1 MYCPKC
7 SQQQLAEDLRFC
19 SRCGFPLTGVAL
31 LLENDGLI
39 SQLAVPETPGQRGKM
54 IKESWIVTL
63 ASWAVALLTTLAW
76 DWGGSLESVAKV
88 GSLIFFLLGVMGL
101 LRFVYAF
108 LIVKDGSAS
117 AAAPAFPANPGR
129 AALPSP
135 QDIPLTDYPQRK
147 NTREMIP
154 RGSVTENTTR
164 LLDEE

>member
-7 SQQQLAEDLRFC
+7 SQQQLSEDLRFC
-19 SRCGFPLTGVAL
+19 SRCGFPLAGVAMV
-31 LLENDGLI
+31 LENDGLI
-39 SQLAVPETPGQRGKM
+39 PQLAAPEAPGRRGKM
-54 IKESWIVTL
+54 IKESWILTL
-63 ASWAVALLTTLAW
+63 ASWAVAVLTTLAW
-76 DWGGSLESVAKV
+76 DWGGSFESIAKV
-88 GSLIFFLLGVMGL
+88 GALVFFLLGLIGL

-108 LIVKDGSAS
+108 LFVKEGSTGAD
-117 AAAPAFPANPGR
+117 PAFPVAARR

-135 QDIPLTDYPQRK
+135 QDVPLTDYPQRI

>member
-39 SQLAVPETPGQRGKM
+39 SQLAVPEPPGRRGKM

-63 ASWAVALLTTLAW
+63 VSWAVALLTTLAW

-108 LIVKDGSAS
+108 LIVKDESAR
-117 AAAPAFPANPGR
+117 AAAPPFPVNPGR
-129 AALPSP
+129 AALPSRS
-135 QDIPLTDYPQRK
+135 DIPLTDYPQRK

-154 RGSVTENTTR
+154 RGSVTENTTQ

>member
-7 SQQQLAEDLRFC
+7 SQQQLSDDLRFC
-19 SRCGFPLTGVAL
+19 SRCGFPLAGVAIV
-31 LLENDGLI
+31 LENEGLI
-39 SQLAVPETPGQRGKM
+39 PQLAASEAPGRRGKM
-54 IKESWIVTL
+54 IKESWILTF

-76 DWGGSLESVAKV
+76 DWGGQFESVAKV
-88 GSLIFFLLGVMGL
+88 GALIFFLLGLIGL

-108 LIVKDGSAS
+108 LFVKEGSTG
-117 AAAPAFPANPGR
+117 AAPAFPVVARR

-135 QDIPLTDYPQRK
+135 QDVPLTDYPQRI